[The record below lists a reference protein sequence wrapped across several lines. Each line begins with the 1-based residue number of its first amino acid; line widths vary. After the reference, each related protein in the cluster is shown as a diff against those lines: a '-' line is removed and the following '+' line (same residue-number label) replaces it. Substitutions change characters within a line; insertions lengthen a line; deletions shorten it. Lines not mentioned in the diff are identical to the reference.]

1 MVNKDNVDEFVESN
15 WEDLSNDLL
24 ALESIKEERKS
35 SLEELEP
42 VKALTIKVR
51 YQAFKLIDSAMV
63 V

>member
-1 MVNKDNVDEFVESN
+1 VVNKDNVDEFVESN